1 MVDVEDADID
11 ACAAQQVPLVLVEMA
26 ERRIE
31 VGARDHAARIGKL
44 REDGADHGGD
54 FGVGAARD
62 HLGEGKEMLFLLR
75 VEPCGEAGRDLLL
88 HVLTEG
94 KEGAVQPDRS
104 EEHTSELQSLMR
116 ISYAVFCLKKQITE
130 NIPNTRCKQ

>member
-1 MVDVEDADID
+1 MCGVVWCVVWFLLVLFVGWVCLFKKKTAYEMRISDWSADVGSSDR

-54 FGVGAARD
+54 FGVGAARA
-62 HLGEGKEMLFLLR
+62 HLGEGKVLLFLLR
-75 VEPCGEAGRDLLL
+75 VEPCG
-88 HVLTEG
+88 
-94 KEGAVQPDRS
+94 
-104 EEHTSELQSLMR
+104 
-116 ISYAVFCLKKQITE
+116 
-130 NIPNTRCKQ
+130 